1 MGKHRA
7 SQVPIEVH
15 DPYAPSQ
22 VTTRF
27 EARNLVRKKRA
38 PLPAKVVVTVVL
50 AAALTA
56 ASFGVTSEPKGAA
69 TATPLTTTAP
79 APEAVP
85 DTPMVEPPVLT
96 PSLPHS
102 HRSRAL
108 RPTVTSQVLSTA
120 QVTPEAIPQPETVT
134 QTRTVH
140 IPEMRVWDA
149 QPSYPTPRHHSQ
161 RDWHPQQDTHSQ
173 DTTRHHHTRDI
184 DQDGDSK

>member
-7 SQVPIEVH
+7 SQVPIEVF
-15 DPYAPSQ
+15 DPHADQ

-27 EARNLVRKKRA
+27 EARNLVRRKRA

-56 ASFGVTSEPKGAA
+56 ASFGVTSPEPKGAA
-69 TATPLTTTAP
+69 ATAPLTTPEP

-96 PSLPHS
+96 PSLPHT
-102 HRSRAL
+102 HHSRAS

-120 QVTPEAIPQPETVT
+120 QVAPVVIPQPETVT

-161 RDWHPQQDTHSQ
+161 RDWHSQQGWRSQ

-184 DQDGDSK
+184 DQDGDGQ

>member
-7 SQVPIEVH
+7 SNVPIEVF
-15 DPYAPSQ
+15 DPHADQ

-27 EARNLVRKKRA
+27 EARNLVRRKRA

-56 ASFGVTSEPKGAA
+56 ASFGVTSPEPKGAA
-69 TATPLTTTAP
+69 AATPLTITEP

-96 PSLPHS
+96 PSLPHT
-102 HRSRAL
+102 HHSRAS

-120 QVTPEAIPQPETVT
+120 QVTPVVIPQPETVT
-134 QTRTVH
+134 KTVH
-140 IPEMRVWDA
+140 IPEMRVWDV

-161 RDWHPQQDTHSQ
+161 KDWQQDWHSQ
-173 DTTRHHHTRDI
+173 DTTRHHHTRDV
-184 DQDGDSK
+184 DQDGDSQ